1 MSLPKAIKAK
11 KTTAQPGFPPPP
23 TKRETLTHRRRVN
36 VRSADVEVVS
46 KMKERPGGGGS
57 QKRRRPRG
65 LNTPSRANPGTARC
79 SQHTSILFTR
89 LPPYLGST
97 RRRPLSSSRLSLR
110 TEPPTFTDSADRDPG
125 SGNRLNSVFCQPTT
139 VGASRAEIPP
149 PPRHN
154 SSIVPRVPPGPKPR
168 RLAVLARVCSICSP
182 VAPSGPPHPPQLA
195 NRLQSNDQQRLTFFL
210 FAFFYSFNEL

>member
-1 MSLPKAIKAK
+1 M
-11 KTTAQPGFPPPP
+11 
-23 TKRETLTHRRRVN
+23 
-36 VRSADVEVVS
+36 RSADVEVVS
-46 KMKERPGGGGS
+46 KINERPGGGGR

-97 RRRPLSSSRLSLR
+97 RRRPLSSSRLALR
-110 TEPPTFTDSADRDPG
+110 TEPPAFTDSADRDPG

-154 SSIVPRVPPGPKPR
+154 SSIVPHVPPGPKPR
-168 RLAVLARVCSICSP
+168 RFAFLPRVCSICSP
-182 VAPSGPPHPPQLA
+182 VAPSGPPHHLQIAFNQMTNRGCWVFFFFFIDSA
-195 NRLQSNDQQRLTFFL
+195 NFNATLTV
-210 FAFFYSFNEL
+210 Y